1 MYVRK
6 DPKFA
11 NVIYYM
17 DGKLKE
23 YCNEKSTVKNITF
36 KQCEEFFKKVTQD
49 HSEEELF
56 LLEDSLEIET
66 DMYKQSGFKQT
77 TLSIW
82 SSILVGTTVA
92 IFTFYN
98 TYVQTLFN
106 VFGKSVID
114 NSKNKENAINEMQKV
129 YNESFDI
136 SLNQVATFIFY
147 PLLFVISAM
156 CMYTVWSHNRAMK
169 KRLFYYKII
178 KRCIEL
184 KKKQD
189 IGQEI
194 KEVNNNVVSA

>member
-6 DPKFA
+6 DPKFT
-11 NVIYYM
+11 NVTSYM

-23 YCNEKSTVKNITF
+23 YCGEKSTVKNITF
-36 KQCEEFFKKVTQD
+36 KQCEEFIEKATQD
-49 HSEEELF
+49 HSEEEVS

-66 DMYKQSGFKQT
+66 DMYKQSGLKQT

-106 VFGKSVID
+106 LFGKAFID
-114 NSKNKENAINEMQKV
+114 NSENKEDAISEMQKV
-129 YNESFDI
+129 YNESFHT
-136 SLNQVATFIFY
+136 SLDQVATFIFY
-147 PLLFVISAM
+147 SLLFGISAM

-169 KRLFYYKII
+169 KDCFITK
-178 KRCIEL
+178 
-184 KKKQD
+184 
-189 IGQEI
+189 
-194 KEVNNNVVSA
+194 

>member
-6 DPKFA
+6 DPKFT
-11 NVIYYM
+11 NVTYYM

-23 YCNEKSTVKNITF
+23 YCGEKSAVKNITF
-36 KQCEEFFKKVTQD
+36 KQCEKFIEKAAQD

-56 LLEDSLEIET
+56 LLEDSLEIEA
-66 DMYKQSGFKQT
+66 DMYKQSGLKQT

-106 VFGKSVID
+106 LFGKAFID
-114 NSKNKENAINEMQKV
+114 NSKNKEDAISEMQKV
-129 YNESFDI
+129 YNESFHI
-136 SLNQVATFIFY
+136 SLDQVATFIFY
-147 PLLFVISAM
+147 SLLFGISAI
-156 CMYTVWSHNRAMK
+156 CIYTIWSHNKGMK
-169 KRLFYYKII
+169 KSMFYYKII
-178 KRCIEL
+178 KRCIDL
-184 KKKQD
+184 KKKQG